1 MVQSK
6 YDKSLSACF
15 SGHRIIPYF
24 HLKRLEPQ
32 LRTAIISVYA
42 DGFRNFFCGM
52 AMGYD
57 LLAAETVLS
66 LQSELPDLRL
76 IAVIPYR
83 GQTERWSDAMKSRHD
98 DILRNANDTVILSEH
113 YYQGCLLRRN
123 DYMVVHSSR
132 LIAWYNGNP
141 KGGTFYT
148 CRITEA
154 NGLTIIN
161 LYDSR
166 N

>member
-6 YDKSLSACF
+6 YDKSVSACF
-15 SGHRIIPYF
+15 SGHRIIPCFY
-24 HLKRLEPQ
+24 LKRLELQ
-32 LRTAIISVYA
+32 LQTEIISAYA

-66 LQSELPDLRL
+66 LQSELPDLRF
-76 IAVIPYR
+76 IAVIPYHR
-83 GQTERWSDAMKSRHD
+83 QTERWSDALKSRYD

-113 YYQGCLLRRN
+113 YYQDCLLRRN
-123 DYMVVHSSR
+123 DFMVVHSSR
-132 LIAWYNGNP
+132 LITWYNGNP

-148 CRITEA
+148 CRLAVA
-154 NGLTIIN
+154 NGLTVIN

>member
-1 MVQSK
+1 
-6 YDKSLSACF
+6 
-15 SGHRIIPYF
+15 
-24 HLKRLEPQ
+24 
-32 LRTAIISVYA
+32 
-42 DGFRNFFCGM
+42 M

-57 LLAAETVLS
+57 LLVAEAVLS

-83 GQTERWSDAMKSRHD
+83 GQTERWSDTMKSRHD

-113 YYQGCLLRRN
+113 YYQGCRLRRN
-123 DYMVVHSSR
+123 DYMVVRSSR

-148 CRITEA
+148 CRIAKA
-154 NGLTIIN
+154 NGLTVIN

>member
-1 MVQSK
+1 MIQSK
-6 YDKSLSACF
+6 YDKSVSVCF
-15 SGHRIIPYF
+15 SGHRIIPCFY
-24 HLKRLEPQ
+24 LKRLEQQ
-32 LRTAIISVYA
+32 LRTATISAYA
-42 DGFRNFFCGM
+42 EGCRNFFSGM

-57 LLAAETVLS
+57 LLAAETVIS

-83 GQTERWSDAMKSRHD
+83 GQTERWSDAMKYRYD

-148 CRITEA
+148 YRMAKT
-154 NGLTIIN
+154 NGLTVIN
-161 LYDSR
+161 LYHSLI
-166 N
+166 

>member
-15 SGHRIIPYF
+15 SGHRIIPSF
-24 HLKRLEPQ
+24 HLKRVERL
-32 LRTAIISVYA
+32 LRTAIISAYA
-42 DGFRNFFCGM
+42 EGCRNFFCGM

-57 LLAAETVLS
+57 LLAAEAVLS
-66 LQSELPDLRL
+66 LQPKLTGLQL

-83 GQTERWSDAMKSRHD
+83 GQTERWSDAMKSQYD
-98 DILRNANDTVILSEH
+98 DVLYNANDTVILSEH

-123 DYMVVHSSR
+123 DYMVAHSSR
-132 LIAWYNGNP
+132 LIAWHNGNP

-148 CRITEA
+148 CRMAET
-154 NGLTIIN
+154 NGLTVIN

>member
-24 HLKRLEPQ
+24 HLKRLERQ
-32 LRTAIISVYA
+32 LKTAIVSAYA
-42 DGFRNFFCGM
+42 EGYRNFFCGM

-57 LLAAETVLS
+57 LLAAETALS
-66 LQSELPDLRL
+66 LQTELPGLQL

-83 GQTERWSDAMKSRHD
+83 GQTDRWSKALKSRYD
-98 DILRNANDTVILSEH
+98 DILRNANDTVVLCEQ

-123 DYMVVHSSR
+123 DYMVLHSSR
-132 LIAWYNGNP
+132 LIAWHNGNP

-148 CRITEA
+148 CRLAKA
-154 NGLTIIN
+154 NGLTVIN
-161 LYDSR
+161 LYDSH

>member
-1 MVQSK
+1 M
-6 YDKSLSACF
+6 SA
-15 SGHRIIPYF
+15 
-24 HLKRLEPQ
+24 
-32 LRTAIISVYA
+32 YA
-42 DGFRNFFCGM
+42 DGCRNFFCGM

-123 DYMVVHSSR
+123 DYMVGRSSR
-132 LIAWYNGNP
+132 LIAWFNGNP

-148 CRITEA
+148 YRIA
-154 NGLTIIN
+154 KAKGLTVIN
-161 LYDSR
+161 LYDRR

>member
-1 MVQSK
+1 
-6 YDKSLSACF
+6 
-15 SGHRIIPYF
+15 
-24 HLKRLEPQ
+24 
-32 LRTAIISVYA
+32 
-42 DGFRNFFCGM
+42 M

-57 LLAAETVLS
+57 LLAAETILS
-66 LQSELPDLRL
+66 LQSGLPDLRL

-83 GQTERWSDAMKSRHD
+83 GQTEMWNAALKSRYD
-98 DILRNANDTVILSEH
+98 DILHNTNDTVILSEH

-148 CRITEA
+148 CRLAVA
-154 NGLTIIN
+154 NGLTVIN
-161 LYDSR
+161 LHDSR

>member
-1 MVQSK
+1 
-6 YDKSLSACF
+6 
-15 SGHRIIPYF
+15 
-24 HLKRLEPQ
+24 
-32 LRTAIISVYA
+32 
-42 DGFRNFFCGM
+42 M

-83 GQTERWSDAMKSRHD
+83 GQTERWSDTMKSRYD
-98 DILRNANDTVILSEH
+98 DILRKTNDTVILSEH

-148 CRITEA
+148 CRLAET
-154 NGLTIIN
+154 NGLTVIN
-161 LYDSR
+161 PHDSR

>member
-1 MVQSK
+1 MI
-6 YDKSLSACF
+6 SLYPLASAD
-15 SGHRIIPYF
+15 
-24 HLKRLEPQ
+24 
-32 LRTAIISVYA
+32 TASSHSFI
-42 DGFRNFFCGM
+42 CGM

-83 GQTERWSDAMKSRHD
+83 GQTERWSDTMKSRYD

-123 DYMVVHSSR
+123 DYMVIRSSR
-132 LIAWYNGNP
+132 LITWYNGNP

-148 CRITEA
+148 CRLAEA
-154 NGLTIIN
+154 NGLTVIN

>member
-1 MVQSK
+1 MSV
-6 YDKSLSACF
+6 CF

-24 HLKRLEPQ
+24 HLKRLERQ
-32 LRTAIISVYA
+32 LRTAIISAYA

-76 IAVIPYR
+76 IAAIPYR
-83 GQTERWSDAMKSRHD
+83 GQTERWSDTMKSRYD
-98 DILRNANDTVILSEH
+98 DILRNTNDTVILSEH

-148 CRITEA
+148 CRLAEA
-154 NGLTIIN
+154 NGLTVIN
-161 LYDSR
+161 LHDSR

>member
-6 YDKSLSACF
+6 YNKSVSACF

-24 HLKRLEPQ
+24 HLKRLERQ
-32 LRTAIISVYA
+32 LRTAIISAYA
-42 DGFRNFFCGM
+42 EGCRNFFCGM

-66 LQSELPDLRL
+66 LHPELPGLQL
-76 IAVIPYR
+76 IAVIPHR
-83 GQTERWSDAMKSRHD
+83 GQSERWSDALKSRYD
-98 DILRNANDTVILSEH
+98 EILRNANDNVVLSEQ

-148 CRITEA
+148 CRLAKA
-154 NGLTIIN
+154 NGLTVIN
-161 LYDSR
+161 LYD
-166 N
+166 NHN

>member
-24 HLKRLEPQ
+24 HLKRLERQ
-32 LRTAIISVYA
+32 LKTAIVSAYA
-42 DGFRNFFCGM
+42 EGYRNFFCGM

-57 LLAAETVLS
+57 LLAAETALS
-66 LQSELPDLRL
+66 LQTELPGLQL
-76 IAVIPYR
+76 IAIIPYR
-83 GQTERWSDAMKSRHD
+83 GQTDRWSEALKSRYD
-98 DILRNANDTVILSEH
+98 DILRNANDTVVLCEQ

-123 DYMVVHSSR
+123 DYMVLHSSR
-132 LIAWYNGNP
+132 LIAWHNGNP

-148 CRITEA
+148 CRLAKA
-154 NGLTIIN
+154 NGLTVIN
-161 LYDSR
+161 LYDSH

>member
-1 MVQSK
+1 
-6 YDKSLSACF
+6 
-15 SGHRIIPYF
+15 
-24 HLKRLEPQ
+24 
-32 LRTAIISVYA
+32 
-42 DGFRNFFCGM
+42 M

-66 LQSELPDLRL
+66 LQAELPGLQL

-83 GQTERWSDAMKSRHD
+83 GQTERWSDALKSRYD
-98 DILRNANDTVILSEH
+98 DILRNANDIVVLSEH

-123 DYMVVHSSR
+123 DYMVIHSSR

-148 CRITEA
+148 CRMA
-154 NGLTIIN
+154 KDNGLTVIN

>member
-24 HLKRLEPQ
+24 HLKRLERQ
-32 LRTAIISVYA
+32 LKTAIVSAYA
-42 DGFRNFFCGM
+42 EGYRNFFCGM

-57 LLAAETVLS
+57 LLAAETALS
-66 LQSELPDLRL
+66 LQTELPGLQL

-83 GQTERWSDAMKSRHD
+83 GQTDRWSEALKSRYD
-98 DILRNANDTVILSEH
+98 DILRNANDTVVLCEQ

-123 DYMVVHSSR
+123 DYMVLHSSR
-132 LIAWYNGNP
+132 LIAWHNGNP

-148 CRITEA
+148 CRLAKA
-154 NGLTIIN
+154 NGLTVIN
-161 LYDSR
+161 LYDSH